1 MDGTDTSE
9 AYLHY
14 IRRQNTITEA
24 NAEATRGTITKAY
37 EYALQECG
45 TDRESGEIW
54 QEYIA
59 FIAEVKVGI
68 SSPPHGA
75 RSDRKPKDTC
85 DAQAQIDTLRKI
97 YQQAVRIPLN
107 NVEALWKAYDAFE
120 SSNNKATVSTGGTA
134 RNRS

>member
-59 FIAEVKVGI
+59 FIAEVRWVSRPRLMVLGLI
-68 SSPPHGA
+68 VSRRTHGTRRHKSIRCG
-75 RSDRKPKDTC
+75 RSTSRP
-85 DAQAQIDTLRKI
+85 
-97 YQQAVRIPLN
+97 
-107 NVEALWKAYDAFE
+107 
-120 SSNNKATVSTGGTA
+120 
-134 RNRS
+134 

>member
-1 MDGTDTSE
+1 MEQLFAQALRGPSGGVTAAADVSVWSESYGSYSVSFTHGPE

-24 NAEATRGTITKAY
+24 NAETTRGTITKAY

-59 FIAEVKVGI
+59 CLGEVKAGI
-68 SSPPHGA
+68 SHGVFA
-75 RSDRKPKDTC
+75 
-85 DAQAQIDTLRKI
+85 
-97 YQQAVRIPLN
+97 
-107 NVEALWKAYDAFE
+107 
-120 SSNNKATVSTGGTA
+120 
-134 RNRS
+134 